1 MASIDG
7 NAFELERRSIQL
19 KYNTNMPDATI
30 LGYDGNPNNVV
41 NGNNAGET
49 LIYNVA
55 QGATF
60 LESNGNLWYKRSL
73 PCEWIQIGG
82 STSSLN
88 STVVT
93 KTIASGNTERFYTL
107 DLDNNKNFEFVVD
120 TTFDGSKS
128 LSKHSVLYTG
138 GEVLANEYS
147 FLGGVFDYDIT
158 FTASGTD
165 CLVDVANNEAAE
177 IICSIKVETF
187 NEI

>member
-7 NAFELERRSIQL
+7 NSFELERRSIQL
-19 KYNTNMPDATI
+19 KYSTNLPDDTT
-30 LGYDGNPNNVV
+30 LGYDSDPNLVT
-41 NGNNAGET
+41 NGANAGET
-49 LIYNVA
+49 LIYNIPI
-55 QGATF
+55 GASF
-60 LESNGNLWYKRSL
+60 LQSNGTLWYKQQL
-73 PCEWIQIGG
+73 PNKWVIIGG
-82 STSSLN
+82 STTTLN

-93 KTIASGNTERFYTL
+93 KTIASGDTERFYTL